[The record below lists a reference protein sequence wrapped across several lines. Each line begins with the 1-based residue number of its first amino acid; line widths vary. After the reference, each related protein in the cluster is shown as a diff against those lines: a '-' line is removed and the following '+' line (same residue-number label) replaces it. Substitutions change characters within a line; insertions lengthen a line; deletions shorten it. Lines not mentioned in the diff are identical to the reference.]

1 MDVPV
6 INQTTAAN
14 EPDLLASTSD
24 DYLAKSLWRLS
35 DRLRYMGRREDTLM
49 VMQEP
54 VELYRQLAADCPE
67 ACNPDLAVSLDNLSA
82 FPSDREDA
90 LRAIQEAVEIH
101 RRLAA
106 DRPATFTQILSSP
119 SGTSPSVSLTWAV
132 RKMPTNRQSSFM
144 SSLRQNIPLYSTQI
158 YNVYS
163 RFANGSHQSMS
174 LRARNLIVLLIP
186 SVSIPI
192 ILIIPSSPSVFPVQI
207 VSLTY
212 SQPV

>member
-67 ACNPDLAVSLDNLSA
+67 ACNPDLAVSLNNLSA

-132 RKMPTNRQSSFM
+132 RKMPTNRQSSFI
-144 SSLRQNIPLYSTQI
+144 SHCIQLISTTCSPGSRTDHTSQCHSDLGTSLYCQYPW
-158 YNVYS
+158 
-163 RFANGSHQSMS
+163 
-174 LRARNLIVLLIP
+174 
-186 SVSIPI
+186 
-192 ILIIPSSPSVFPVQI
+192 
-207 VSLTY
+207 
-212 SQPV
+212 